1 MQFENQT
8 IWIQEIREI
17 RLYWSYLDVVVWI
30 PVRVVDDDSVGGV
43 QVDAETPGFRRK
55 QERKLKFENKRSS
68 VK

>member
-17 RLYWSYLDVVVWI
+17 RLYKSYLDVVVWV
-30 PVRVVDDDSVGGV
+30 PVRVIDDDGVGSV